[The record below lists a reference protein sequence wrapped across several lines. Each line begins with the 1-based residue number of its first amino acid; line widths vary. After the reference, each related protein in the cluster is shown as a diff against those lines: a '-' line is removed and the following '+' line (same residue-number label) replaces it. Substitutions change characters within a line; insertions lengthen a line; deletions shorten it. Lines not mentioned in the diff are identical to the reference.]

1 MEFVVSLS
9 PEDGMKVGRKVV
21 GLLALMPIIGGAGAM
36 VYEIHFRER
45 WRPIS
50 LQGAVIQQDAD
61 PRKELPIA
69 NVEVSAA
76 NGMAQGDSK
85 SDSSG
90 YFQLTL
96 RRVVKPGQTVALT
109 FTHPGFTPLEMN
121 VAANGTIYVAR
132 MEAIPRQ
139 VKLMEGQTEVS
150 VGNVRVRYSIKA
162 MAEMNV
168 GSVVRDFEVS
178 NKGGVPCYDRKPCSP
193 DGKWKATRGSI
204 SLDAGHSNQFRSARI
219 SCIAGP
225 CPFTNIRPIVSSADG
240 QTIEISALAWS
251 DTATFLVEAE
261 VVHPVVNNLVRYS
274 YPVTF
279 GEALNFTLPGESE
292 GVSVEA
298 ELNKTPIVFPL
309 GPDLFLSWADCNA
322 RVNPDHT
329 KVYRCELKAGYRF
342 Q

>member
-1 MEFVVSLS
+1 
-9 PEDGMKVGRKVV
+9 MKVGRKVV
-21 GLLALMPIIGGAGAM
+21 GLLALMLITGGAGTL
-36 VYEIHFRER
+36 VYEIHFREM

-50 LQGAVIQQDAD
+50 LRGAVIQQDTD

-76 NGMAQGDSK
+76 NGMAQRDSK

-90 YFQLTL
+90 YFQLML
-96 RRVVKPGQTVALT
+96 RRGVKPGQTIVLT
-109 FTHPGFTPLEMN
+109 FRHPGFTPREMN
-121 VAANGTIYVAR
+121 VAANDRIYVAR

-139 VKLMEGQTEVS
+139 VRLMEGQTEVT

-162 MAEMNV
+162 MAQMNV
-168 GSVVRDFEVS
+168 GSVVKTFEVS
-178 NKGGVPCYDRKPCSP
+178 NMGGVPCYDRKPCSP
-193 DGKWKATRGSI
+193 DGRWKAARGSI
-204 SLDAGHSNQFRSARI
+204 SLDAGHSNEFRSARV
-219 SCIAGP
+219 SCFAGP
-225 CPFTNIRPIVSSADG
+225 CPFTKITPLVPSEHA
-240 QTIEISALAWS
+240 QTIEISALDWS

-274 YPVTF
+274 YPVIF

-292 GVSVEA
+292 GVSIEA

-309 GPDLFLSWADCNA
+309 GPDFFLSWADCNA